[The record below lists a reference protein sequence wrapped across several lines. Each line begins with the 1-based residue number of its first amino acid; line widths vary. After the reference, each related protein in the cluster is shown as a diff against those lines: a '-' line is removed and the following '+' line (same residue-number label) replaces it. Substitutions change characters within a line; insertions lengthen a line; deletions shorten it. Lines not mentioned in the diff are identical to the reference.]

1 MNTISRYQNLA
12 SCGCLPNAAIFTE
25 AVEVHNPSS
34 QTARNVNNS
43 ATGTKFVPQTIGN
56 EIESTLTK
64 LSHHINLTARCN
76 QCNVLFYLNCFALK
90 DYHDQPI
97 DSAAVSIFVVILVEL
112 KNTVCVN
119 STNIST
125 NIETA
130 VLSISPFLYM
140 QTPPSPSSLR
150 GSSLSALV
158 LRGRLLPL
166 PKDLLSSFQNVFKIH
181 NKDFYQTPVLLM
193 LLRLD

>member
-1 MNTISRYQNLA
+1 M
-12 SCGCLPNAAIFTE
+12 
-25 AVEVHNPSS
+25 EVHNPSS
-34 QTARNVNNS
+34 QTARNVNIS

-112 KNTVCVN
+112 KNTD
-119 STNIST
+119 
-125 NIETA
+125 
-130 VLSISPFLYM
+130 
-140 QTPPSPSSLR
+140 
-150 GSSLSALV
+150 
-158 LRGRLLPL
+158 
-166 PKDLLSSFQNVFKIH
+166 K
-181 NKDFYQTPVLLM
+181 
-193 LLRLD
+193 